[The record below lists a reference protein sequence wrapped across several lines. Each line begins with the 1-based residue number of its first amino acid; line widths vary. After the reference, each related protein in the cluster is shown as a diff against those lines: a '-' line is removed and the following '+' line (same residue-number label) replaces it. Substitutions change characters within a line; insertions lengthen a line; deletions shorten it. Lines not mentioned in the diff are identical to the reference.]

1 MPLLSSG
8 SIFFWRCSP
17 CSSAQM
23 GSGALR
29 FVSVVRCTCTHKIY
43 SHSFIHMKKREVSCS
58 TSESE
63 AVQWE
68 RLRVTLHCL
77 VWSIGFLFENAVA
90 QKHSRVDLL
99 SFIVLLHLQQNPIY
113 SQQRVENRIGLRSA
127 PSVLTHSL
135 ASCLRDKVQIFLRSS
150 IRRTEIDVFTPVVPA
165 GMLSWK
171 NKIQFPIL
179 ESITAAPD
187 FSSSILFMQL

>member
-1 MPLLSSG
+1 MQPLFFCPNRFWCTEICVCG
-8 SIFFWRCSP
+8 QVHMYTQNIFTFLHP
-17 CSSAQM
+17 H
-23 GSGALR
+23 G
-29 FVSVVRCTCTHKIY
+29 
-43 SHSFIHMKKREVSCS
+43 KKGKFSCS

-113 SQQRVENRIGLRSA
+113 SQQRIENRIGLRSA

-135 ASCLRDKVQIFLRSS
+135 ASCLIDRVQISLRGS

-165 GMLSWK
+165 GMFSWK
-171 NKIQFPIL
+171 NKIQFPVL
-179 ESITAAPD
+179 ESIAAAPD